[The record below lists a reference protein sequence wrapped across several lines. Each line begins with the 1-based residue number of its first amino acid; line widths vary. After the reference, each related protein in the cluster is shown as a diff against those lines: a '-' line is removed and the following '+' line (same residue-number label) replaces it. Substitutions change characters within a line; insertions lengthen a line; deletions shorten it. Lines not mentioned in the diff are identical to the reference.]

1 MILPLQV
8 NGPIL
13 NTCCHVC
20 ITAAVCSSMEVV
32 SVRRLSGEQLRLEG
46 PTTGSTCWD
55 VKGWIKSSAGIPKHS
70 QHLFVN
76 GTRALANDMIYGH
89 MDIVLIVS
97 NAVCASCGC
106 GEKLKRCSGCNE
118 AYYCNAACQRSH
130 WKSHKRNCRPTLR
143 DSCEQCQQTDY
154 VCAYCSK

>member
-1 MILPLQV
+1 MAQS
-8 NGPIL
+8 
-13 NTCCHVC
+13 
-20 ITAAVCSSMEVV
+20 AAIYAGMEVV

-106 GEKLKRCSGCNE
+106 DGKLKRCSGCDE
-118 AYYCNAACQRSH
+118 AYYCNTACQRSH
-130 WKSHKRNCRPTLR
+130 WKSHKRNCRPLSPSLR
-143 DSCEQCQQTDY
+143 GRCGQSQQTVVDY
-154 VCAYCSK
+154 VCAYCCK

>member
-1 MILPLQV
+1 MAQS
-8 NGPIL
+8 
-13 NTCCHVC
+13 
-20 ITAAVCSSMEVV
+20 AAIYAGMEVV

-106 GEKLKRCSGCNE
+106 GGKLKRCSGCNDE
-118 AYYCNAACQRSH
+118 YYCGTACQRSH
-130 WKSHKRNCRPTLR
+130 WKSHRRNCRPLNPNLR
-143 DSCEQCQQTDY
+143 GRCEQCQQTVFDY
-154 VCAYCSK
+154 VCAYWSKSK

>member
-1 MILPLQV
+1 MAQS
-8 NGPIL
+8 
-13 NTCCHVC
+13 
-20 ITAAVCSSMEVV
+20 AAIYAGMEVV

-97 NAVCASCGC
+97 NAVCADGTPGSVPDNV
-106 GEKLKRCSGCNE
+106 LV
-118 AYYCNAACQRSH
+118 ADFAALQANIVLSSRLFS
-130 WKSHKRNCRPTLR
+130 
-143 DSCEQCQQTDY
+143 
-154 VCAYCSK
+154 